1 MGGTIKIRFPNEL
14 WWDDIPYESA
24 LKWHDLEINYL
35 TDKNCFVTI
44 VEQGGNEEMRT
55 TVEIYREDYDK
66 IMNQKAFRLK
76 FKLKKHEIL

>member
-1 MGGTIKIRFPNEL
+1 MGGIIKIRFPNEL
-14 WWDDIPYESA
+14 WWDEIPYESA
-24 LKWHDLEINYL
+24 LKWHDLEVNYL

-44 VEQGGNEEMRT
+44 IHDGYRT
-55 TVEIYREDYDK
+55 TVELYREDYDK

>member
-14 WWDDIPYESA
+14 WWDEVLYDEA
-24 LKWHDLEINYL
+24 LKWVDLEINYI
-35 TDKNCFVTI
+35 TDTNCFVTI
-44 VEQGGNEEMRT
+44 VDQGGNRIN
-55 TVEIYREDYDK
+55 VELYREDYDK

>member
-1 MGGTIKIRFPNEL
+1 MGGIIKIRFPNEL
-14 WWDDIPYESA
+14 WWDEIPYESA
-24 LKWHDLEINYL
+24 LKWNDLEINYL

-44 VEQGGNEEMRT
+44 VEQGGNRT
-55 TVEIYREDYDK
+55 TVELYREDYDK

>member
-14 WWDDIPYESA
+14 WWDEVPYKTA
-24 LKWHDLEINYL
+24 LKWVDLEINYI
-35 TDKNCFVTI
+35 TDTNCFVTI
-44 VEQGGNEEMRT
+44 VDQGGNRIN
-55 TVEIYREDYDK
+55 VELYREDYDK

>member
-14 WWDDIPYESA
+14 WWDEVSYKSA
-24 LKWHDLEINYL
+24 LKWVDLEINYL
-35 TDKNCFVTI
+35 TDTTCFVVI
-44 VEQGGNEEMRT
+44 VDHVGNRT
-55 TVEIYREDYDK
+55 TVELNRKDYDK

>member
-14 WWDDIPYESA
+14 WWDEVPYKEA
-24 LKWHDLEINYL
+24 LKWNDLEINYL
-35 TDKNCFVTI
+35 TDTTCFVVI
-44 VEQGGNEEMRT
+44 VDQGGNRT
-55 TVEIYREDYDK
+55 KVELNRKDYDK

>member
-1 MGGTIKIRFPNEL
+1 MDGIIKIRFPNEL
-14 WWDDIPYESA
+14 WWDEISYESV
-24 LKWHDLEINYL
+24 LKWYDLKINYL

-44 VEQGGNEEMRT
+44 VEQGGNRT
-55 TVEIYREDYDK
+55 TVELYREDYDK